1 MFRTGIILAVVGLL
15 VVDPILCRTAQAEA
29 PCPGH
34 GHAQLAACPDHPEPS
49 HSDPESA
56 HGCICQG
63 ATSDRATKQQAHAAY
78 ADAVVMCSTPNSSWL
93 LATTGRIP
101 SPLVLS
107 RGPATGRAICISN
120 QSLLI

>member
-1 MFRTGIILAVVGLL
+1 MFRTGIILAIVGLL

-34 GHAQLAACPDHPEPS
+34 GRAFLAACPDHPEPS
-49 HSDPESA
+49 HSDSESG

-63 ATSDRATKQQAHAAY
+63 ATSERPTKQQAQATH
-78 ADAVVMCSTPNSSWL
+78 ADAVFSSSTPNSSWL
-93 LATTGRIP
+93 LATTGRIT

-107 RGPATGRAICISN
+107 RGPATGRSIRISH
-120 QSLLI
+120 QSFLI